1 MKEPVMPEQKQTR
14 STPPYLPYATFKN
27 FLDSLKAG
35 IPGQIDRSVM
45 RSMSGSAQS
54 MLIGSLRFFDLIS
67 EDGKPSPM
75 LGKLVNAEPV
85 DRQKILHGLIETA
98 YPFMFGGGMSLKTAT
113 PKQVTDAFA
122 DAGVSGDTIRKAV
135 VFFLSA
141 AKDAD
146 IPLSPFLKV
155 RQPGRPPGGSVKRR
169 VRPVALGAPS
179 GANKGG
185 AANGMSEKTPYEML
199 IGILDPDHME
209 KEEQDAV
216 WTLIRYLKKQ
226 ETGE

>member
-1 MKEPVMPEQKQTR
+1 MKEPVVPEQKPVR

-45 RSMSGSAQS
+45 RSLSGSAQS

-67 EDGKPSPM
+67 EDGKPSPT

-85 DRQKILHGLIETA
+85 DRQKILRGLIETA
-98 YPFMFGGGMSLKTAT
+98 YPFMFGDGISLKTAT
-113 PKQVTDAFA
+113 PKQVADAFA

-155 RQPGRPPGGSVKRR
+155 RQPGRPPGSSGKRR
-169 VRPVALGAPS
+169 PGRPVAPS
-179 GANKGG
+179 ITSNRGG
-185 AANGMSEKTPYEML
+185 VDEKTPYELL
-199 IGILDPDHME
+199 ISILDPEHME